1 MKHFEV
7 IISPKLIEIEEVDNP
22 LSVTHVSA
30 KVDGEEY
37 VYKIKIKKGFK
48 AKDLSKGWF
57 GRGSNSAFYHAKNAG
72 NIVRFNPVDNKS
84 RKRRKEVVPVTLKI
98 RSMF

>member
-7 IISPKLIEIEEVDNP
+7 IISPKLIEIEETDKP

-30 KVDGEEY
+30 TVDGEDY
-37 VYKIKIKKGFK
+37 VYKICIKKGLK
-48 AKDLSKGWF
+48 QKDVSKGWF
-57 GRGSNSAFYHAKNAG
+57 GRGSNSAFYHARNAG

-84 RKRRKEVVPVTLKI
+84 RKRRKKVVPITLKI
-98 RSMF
+98 GSMF